1 MSRDRAVGMRWVYP
15 HLTAPWGVNKAGS
28 FWVGVIILR
37 WIRKEKN
44 IMSKK
49 VYIDEEECIGCGSC
63 EEICPEVFKLNE
75 DTEKAEVIKPEG
87 GPEDL
92 IEEAMTTC
100 PVECIHWEE

>member
-1 MSRDRAVGMRWVYP
+1 MSR
-15 HLTAPWGVNKAGS
+15 
-28 FWVGVIILR
+28 I
-37 WIRKEKN
+37 
-44 IMSKK
+44 

-75 DTEKAEVIKPEG
+75 DIEKAVVIMPEG

-92 IEEAMTTC
+92 IEEAMETC